1 MLNFPRWKVITIL
14 GVCLIGLLT
23 LMPNFFPREVVE
35 KFPSWLPSRQINL
48 GLDLQGGAH
57 LLFEV
62 DVDAVIKERL
72 EALIDDVRGALRPKD
87 GERIGYTRLQADGG
101 AVTFDVVDVAD
112 KERALAA
119 VRGLIS
125 PTVGAFGPGSPD
137 LEIAEA
143 GERTITVRMTEAA
156 IAARKRSAVE
166 QSIEIVRRRVDELG
180 TREPVIQ
187 RQGDDRIIV
196 QVPGVRDTSDLI
208 RTINT
213 TAKMSFRMVDLT
225 ASVEE
230 AERGRVPPGS
240 EVLMAAAAG
249 PGEAT
254 KYVVRKRVLVSGD
267 SLVDAQPSFQDNQ
280 PVVSFRFDSTGAK
293 RFAEATSNNVGR
305 PFAIVLDNKVISAP
319 RINEPI
325 LGGSGI
331 ISGNFTVA
339 SANELA
345 VLLRAGALPAPL
357 KILEQRTVGPDLG
370 ADSIEAGKIASIIGF
385 IAVVIYMLLAY
396 GPFGIAADI
405 ALVVNVALIGG
416 ALSVLGATLTLPGI
430 AGIVLTIGMA
440 VDANV
445 LVFERIREE
454 IRTGKTP
461 LAAIDAGYSNAM
473 STIVDA
479 NITTLIAA
487 AVLFEF
493 GSGPVKGFA
502 VTLSI
507 GIVTSVFSAVMLTR
521 LMLATWLRHRR
532 PKTLP
537 L

>member
-23 LMPNFFPREVVE
+23 LMPNFFPREVAE

-62 DVDAVIKERL
+62 DADAVIKERL

-87 GERIGYTRLQADGG
+87 SERIGYTRLRVEGG
-101 AVTFDVVDVAD
+101 AVTFDVVDAAD

-119 VRGLIS
+119 VKALIV
-125 PTVGAFGPGSPD
+125 PTMGAFGAGNPD
-137 LEIAEA
+137 LEVTEV
-143 GERTITVRMTEAA
+143 GERTITVSMTEAS

-187 RQGDDRIIV
+187 RQGNDRIIV

-240 EVLMAAAAG
+240 EVLMAVDAG
-249 PGEAT
+249 PGEAA

-331 ISGNFTVA
+331 ISGNYTVA
-339 SANELA
+339 SANE
-345 VLLRAGALPAPL
+345 PM
-357 KILEQRTVGPDLG
+357 LG
-370 ADSIEAGKIASIIGF
+370 
-385 IAVVIYMLLAY
+385 
-396 GPFGIAADI
+396 
-405 ALVVNVALIGG
+405 
-416 ALSVLGATLTLPGI
+416 
-430 AGIVLTIGMA
+430 
-440 VDANV
+440 
-445 LVFERIREE
+445 
-454 IRTGKTP
+454 
-461 LAAIDAGYSNAM
+461 
-473 STIVDA
+473 
-479 NITTLIAA
+479 
-487 AVLFEF
+487 
-493 GSGPVKGFA
+493 GSG
-502 VTLSI
+502 I
-507 GIVTSVFSAVMLTR
+507 ISVNFWVAC
-521 LMLATWLRHRR
+521 
-532 PKTLP
+532 PN
-537 L
+537 